1 MRGFPVS
8 PRWVLAFFTRRIAH
22 PVTWVAI
29 LLELRLRPS
38 RLAVAHSQHP
48 KVLRQ
53 GSGAILVVPVIL
65 RAAGR
70 RRTRRREPHAQR
82 RALPAPFDP
91 ADLAV
96 VAPVGQ
102 RHVRGEGRA
111 AAAVGL
117 RAHVQRRWRARLRRR
132 HNLGDDALG
141 ARHPRK
147 RHLRLEVSSRRAFL
161 RGRVPARRRA
171 GLVFLG
177 AHPAGLHDDGAFLAG
192 GHPRTRAPRLP
203 PPRSETAT
211 RTSTGYRLG
220 HRETSPTIGNVPIKV
235 RLRRRRRPEPSRAPR
250 TPATCATAAARP
262 PARAPRSTDA

>member
-1 MRGFPVS
+1 MFH
-8 PRWVLAFFTRRIAH
+8 PRIEH
-22 PVTWVAI
+22 PVVIAGRHPPRAPAPAPT
-29 LLELRLRPS
+29 P

-53 GSGAILVVPVIL
+53 GSAAVIVVPVSL
-65 RAAGR
+65 RAARR
-70 RRTRRREPHAQR
+70 RRTRSREPHAQR
-82 RALPAPFDP
+82 RALPAPSDP

-111 AAAVGL
+111 AAAAAVGL
-117 RAHVQRRWRARLRRR
+117 RAHAQRRSRARRRRR
-132 HNLGDDALG
+132 HDLGDDALG

-147 RHLRLEVSSRRAFL
+147 RHLRLEVSPRRAYL

-192 GHPRTRAPRLP
+192 GHPRIRAPSLP
-203 PPRSETAT
+203 PPRGVG
-211 RTSTGYRLG
+211 RRLGRSTG
-220 HRETSPTIGNVPIKV
+220 
-235 RLRRRRRPEPSRAPR
+235 
-250 TPATCATAAARP
+250 
-262 PARAPRSTDA
+262 

>member
-8 PRWVLAFFTRRIAH
+8 PRSVLAFFTRRIAH

-48 KVLRQ
+48 KVLRK

-161 RGRVPARRRA
+161 RGRV
-171 GLVFLG
+171 FLG
-177 AHPAGLHDDGAFLAG
+177 ARHDDALAG
-192 GHPRTRAPRLP
+192 GRLP
-203 PPRSETAT
+203 RRSP
-211 RTSTGYRLG
+211 SG
-220 HRETSPTIGNVPIKV
+220 SS
-235 RLRRRRRPEPSRAPR
+235 RRRGVR
-250 TPATCATAAARP
+250 
-262 PARAPRSTDA
+262 

>member
-1 MRGFPVS
+1 MFH
-8 PRWVLAFFTRRIAH
+8 PRIEH
-22 PVTWVAI
+22 PVVARVAI

-53 GSGAILVVPVIL
+53 GSAAVLVVPVSL

-111 AAAVGL
+111 AAAAAVGL
-117 RAHVQRRWRARLRRR
+117 RAHAQRRWRARRRRR
-132 HNLGDDALG
+132 HDLGDDALG

-147 RHLRLEVSSRRAFL
+147 RHLRLEVSPDGRTSAVAFP
-161 RGRVPARRRA
+161 RGGAPGSSSSALTQRVFTTTGRSSPAVIPGHAPRHSHPRGVRRR
-171 GLVFLG
+171 LG
-177 AHPAGLHDDGAFLAG
+177 
-192 GHPRTRAPRLP
+192 R
-203 PPRSETAT
+203 
-211 RTSTGYRLG
+211 STG
-220 HRETSPTIGNVPIKV
+220 
-235 RLRRRRRPEPSRAPR
+235 
-250 TPATCATAAARP
+250 
-262 PARAPRSTDA
+262 